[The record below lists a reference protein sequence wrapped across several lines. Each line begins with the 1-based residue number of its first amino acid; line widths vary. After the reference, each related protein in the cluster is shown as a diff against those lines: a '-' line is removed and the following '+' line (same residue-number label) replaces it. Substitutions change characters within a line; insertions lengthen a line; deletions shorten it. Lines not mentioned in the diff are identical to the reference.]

1 MQKSKST
8 GITAEKILL
17 AVALLMCGAIC
28 FYNAFF
34 IPEVPADIKLSGDL
48 SMNKMAQ
55 TSTTESEITNNID
68 GGKVNLN
75 TADKETLV
83 EFLPGVGPKIADRII
98 SYRETHGG
106 FSEIEEILN
115 IKGISTK
122 IFENIKKYIKV
133 E

>member
-1 MQKSKST
+1 MQKSKS
-8 GITAEKILL
+8 INVTAEKILL
-17 AVALLMCGAIC
+17 AVALLMCSAIC

-48 SMNKMAQ
+48 SMSKIAQ
-55 TSTTESEITNNID
+55 TSINESEADDKID
-68 GGKVNLN
+68 GGKINLN
-75 TADKETLV
+75 TADKETLI

-106 FSEIEEILN
+106 FSEIDEILN

-122 IFENIKKYIKV
+122 IFENIEKYIKV